1 MELSTYVAKNKVDA
15 FNAWLD
21 SGRNWDEC
29 KMVVTRKHSSEQES
43 LQGWVATSGRDLV
56 TQFGQE
62 KAKSLMDKRVGQGLC
77 YDHEDFP
84 GDELERFY
92 YMKKPKE
99 MNKRSK
105 VADEAKI
112 EAAANLDDAMLK
124 HLTEENDGIF
134 RLGGLPEG
142 HAASSAGQK
151 ALLEGLG
158 EPVAAAP
165 KKKAKKDEK
174 AETVKPK
181 TTLEKAIDLQADILA
196 ESTSARKKSMSLG
209 AVNYAGELAAGL
221 LRHAVSMEKHYK
233 LLQKATSNKLDDD
246 TFFEKIFKKV
256 EEERAWFKQAEA
268 RNTRKNTK
276 LFHKKNVL
284 KRRYSVWIITPSVL
298 IQPYPTTMFTRKT
311 LQAAADSILSG
322 IKRASKKGKEDKEG
336 KNRKSSKSGEKKAW
350 S

>member
-1 MELSTYVAKNKVDA
+1 
-15 FNAWLD
+15 
-21 SGRNWDEC
+21 
-29 KMVVTRKHSSEQES
+29 MVVTRKHSSEQES

-165 KKKAKKDEK
+165 KKRQRKMRRLRRLNQRQPWRKQLTCRQTFLQNLPQQERSQCHL
-174 AETVKPK
+174 VQS
-181 TTLEKAIDLQADILA
+181 TTL
-196 ESTSARKKSMSLG
+196 
-209 AVNYAGELAAGL
+209 
-221 LRHAVSMEKHYK
+221 
-233 LLQKATSNKLDDD
+233 
-246 TFFEKIFKKV
+246 
-256 EEERAWFKQAEA
+256 
-268 RNTRKNTK
+268 
-276 LFHKKNVL
+276 
-284 KRRYSVWIITPSVL
+284 
-298 IQPYPTTMFTRKT
+298 
-311 LQAAADSILSG
+311 
-322 IKRASKKGKEDKEG
+322 AS
-336 KNRKSSKSGEKKAW
+336 
-350 S
+350 